1 MKVIG
6 WLKAVLSIVFAA
18 VIGLAVAGVANLVH
32 PAESLGWVLGTV
44 LTASVL
50 SALVAFFVTV
60 TRTKK
65 QGPAPVKKGGTDT
78 EAAVAG
84 GKTGAK

>member
-6 WLKAVLSIVFAA
+6 WVKAALSIVLAA

-32 PAESLGWVLGTV
+32 PAESLGWALATV

-60 TRTKK
+60 TRSKK
-65 QGPAPVKKGGTDT
+65 QGPAPVKKNG
-78 EAAVAG
+78 AG
-84 GKTGAK
+84 AEDRPPRAT